1 MANLTKKN
9 YLPRLQES
17 KLAEYLEVFGAVEV
31 HGARWCGKTW
41 MSHTQSQSVIRLDN
55 EADKE
60 AVSNDVRLAFVGE
73 KPHLID
79 EWQEVP
85 QVWDGARRFVD
96 DNSGEPGQL
105 ILTGSATL
113 TKEQRQKIH
122 HSGTGRIARLKM
134 YPMSLF
140 ETGWMC
146 PDAYVSLES
155 LFEGD
160 FEPARFETSASDV
173 ADWCCHGGWPA
184 NVARGTKAGL
194 LGAQQYIRSILNTNV
209 QDADKSPEIAQ
220 GLLKALAMNVNQAVT
235 LKTLLKDMVG
245 IQSAKTCT
253 DETLATYLELFERFY
268 LIEPVAGW
276 TPPMRGKE
284 RVRVKPKRYFVDPS
298 LPAALL
304 NATPAKLLHD
314 MQTLGLLFEGLV
326 MRDLLVFMSTY
337 DGLDNKVSYYRDDKG
352 LEVAAILEHDG
363 RWAAVEIKLS
373 DTKVEEAAANLNKLK
388 TKVSANI
395 SAQNDMPAFMAV
407 IVGKGSSAYQRKDG
421 IYVIPMALLA
431 P

>member
-1 MANLTKKN
+1 MANLTRKN

-17 KLAEYLEVFGAVEV
+17 KLIEYLEIFGAVEV
-31 HGARWCGKTW
+31 YGARWCGKTW
-41 MSHTQSQSVIRLDN
+41 MSYTQSQSVIRLDD
-55 EADKE
+55 EADRE
-60 AVSNDVRLAFVGE
+60 AVSNDIQLAFIGE
-73 KPHLID
+73 KPRLID

-96 DNSGEPGQL
+96 DNGGEPGQL

-113 TKEQRQKIH
+113 TKKQRQKIH
-122 HSGTGRIARLKM
+122 HSGTGRIARLRM
-134 YPMSLF
+134 YPMSLY
-140 ETGWMC
+140 ETGWIC
-146 PDAYVSLES
+146 PGAHVSLTS
-155 LFEGD
+155 LFEGN
-160 FEPARFETSASDV
+160 FNPARFETSISDV

-184 NVARGTKAGL
+184 NVKRNTKAGL
-194 LGAQQYIRSILNTNV
+194 LGAQQYIQSVLNTNV
-209 QDADKSPEIAQ
+209 LDADKSPEIAQ

-235 LKTLLKDMVG
+235 LKTLIKDMAG
-245 IQSAKTCT
+245 IPSAKPCS

-268 LIEPVAGW
+268 LIEPISGW
-276 TPPMRGKE
+276 IPPMRGKE

-304 NATPAKLLHD
+304 NATPAKLLRD

-326 MRDLLVFMSTY
+326 MRDLLVFTSTY

-352 LEVAAILEHDG
+352 LEVDAILERDG
-363 RWAAVEIKLS
+363 RWAAIEIKLS
-373 DTKVEEAAANLNKLK
+373 DSKIEEAAASLNKLRA
-388 TKVSANI
+388 KVCASTGT
-395 SAQNDMPAFMAV
+395 QNDMPAFMAV
-407 IVGKGSSAYQRKDG
+407 VVGKGSIAYQRNDG